1 LKPVLIAFHLF
12 MVLVYLAMGGIFVF
26 TDVCA
31 NILSGDPRLF
41 LGILLMAYGSY
52 RGYYVYRN
60 FIREEN

>member
-1 LKPVLIAFHLF
+1 